1 MDRRSWCI
9 RALTAILLASS
20 LAYSSLGWCPPPPGS
35 PLLPN
40 GLILDFWNGGSI
52 PDGSPYDFLSGQSAS
67 LAVRLHQWAPGA
79 TSTPGQDRRMRVTER
94 KRTAYWPTRAALI
107 PP

>member
-40 GLILDFWNGGSI
+40 GLILDFGMVAQSQTGRRTISYPVN
-52 PDGSPYDFLSGQSAS
+52 PQALPSGFISG
-67 LAVRLHQWAPGA
+67 RL
-79 TSTPGQDRRMRVTER
+79 GQLRLLG
-94 KRTAYWPTRAALI
+94 KTAGCA
-107 PP
+107 